1 MKVELKILHE
11 DCYPDYAT
19 PGSAGVDLKAA
30 SIGNSNV
37 GLIEIS
43 ISFSILC
50 IMIVGTMLVVVF
62 ICDIAW
68 IYLEDFKIEMLNKNG
83 ITLTMGAVWN

>member
-1 MKVELKILHE
+1 
-11 DCYPDYAT
+11 
-19 PGSAGVDLKAA
+19 
-30 SIGNSNV
+30 
-37 GLIEIS
+37 
-43 ISFSILC
+43 
-50 IMIVGTMLVVVF
+50 MIVGTMLVVVF